1 MTMAT
6 HMQPSWHGAVTDEQ
20 RAVCKAVGVRWETL
34 PRKFFMDE
42 PAPIIVAPSVAP
54 PSDLT
59 ETEWR
64 QIRATGVI
72 PKAGRR
78 NGVDWRRVINA
89 TLYLKTTN
97 TRWVNLPAR
106 YHSSQSVRK
115 SCERLATL
123 GLWAEL
129 LHKLEAGE
137 VDLDPARTRTLAHVA
152 RDWSAR
158 GVKFARARERGAN

>member
-1 MTMAT
+1 MMGTRNYPQWFDDA
-6 HMQPSWHGAVTDEQ
+6 PPAL
-20 RAVCKAVGVRWETL
+20 KALARSCGLDPITL
-34 PRKFFMDE
+34 PRKFYLPDE
-42 PAPIIVAPSVAP
+42 PPPVIVAQAEAP

-64 QIRATGVI
+64 AVRATGVL
-72 PKAGRR
+72 PAAGRR

-106 YHSSQSVRK
+106 YNSSQSVRK

-129 LHKLEAGE
+129 LQKLEGGE
-137 VDLDPARTRTLAHVA
+137 VDLDPARTRTLANVA

-158 GVKFARARERGAN
+158 GVKFARARERRA